1 MATPDIG
8 LSPDRRSFVKTFYMS
23 LILNNCKKKT
33 CAVFIFDGFADHEI
47 SLTTSWLGGNGSDFA
62 IETFSTEGQMVT
74 SMSGMRV
81 MPHTSLKLVEP
92 EDFDL
97 LLLPGGDSWKDG
109 DNLEIFPLIRAII
122 GKKPIAAICGA
133 TLALGDLGLLDD
145 IPHTSNFPGFL
156 KHYCPDYTG
165 EHLYQTMPCV
175 NAGSIITA
183 NGVAVIEFAYEILR
197 SFRVFDDQKAQEWK
211 ELYLSGGEVMSFF
224 E

>member
-1 MATPDIG
+1 
-8 LSPDRRSFVKTFYMS
+8 MS
-23 LILNNCKKKT
+23 LIINNCKKKT
-33 CAVFIFDGFADHEI
+33 CAVFVFDGFADQEI
-47 SLTTSWLGGNGSDFA
+47 SLTTAWLGGNGSEFA
-62 IETFSTEGQMVT
+62 IETFSTNGQMVT
-74 SMSGMRV
+74 SLSGMRI
-81 MPHTSLKLVEP
+81 MPHTSLKMMEP

-97 LLLPGGDSWKDG
+97 LLLPGGDKWKEG
-109 DNLEIFPLIRAII
+109 ENLEIFPLIKATI

-165 EHLYQTMPCV
+165 EHLYQNMPCV
-175 NAGSIITA
+175 NAGNIITA
-183 NGVAVIEFAYEILR
+183 NGVAVIEFAHEILR
-197 SFRVFDDQKAQEWK
+197 TFRVFDGLKAQEWK